1 MSGTSK
7 CKAAHASF
15 ADSSKC
21 RGMISNEY
29 FHSKYLYSKD
39 YSMFENKHQTEIF
52 NGNKIMVKRKTDYP
66 IEYND
71 FVNRHYWA
79 KGLVLSRIDE
89 VNCNFR
95 YN

>member
-1 MSGTSK
+1 
-7 CKAAHASF
+7 
-15 ADSSKC
+15 
-21 RGMISNEY
+21 
-29 FHSKYLYSKD
+29 
-39 YSMFENKHQTEIF
+39 MFENKHQTEIF